1 MTHSVMIFDRVD
13 DAIELVS
20 MKAAGRIRIAGKRK
34 SACAEDDQERAEKRA
49 KRIGEEMVGEVAA
62 KEVHL

>member
-1 MTHSVMIFDRVD
+1 MIFDRVD
-13 DAIELVS
+13 DAVELVS

-49 KRIGEEMVGEVAA
+49 KRIAEEIAEEVAGQFAA
-62 KEVHL
+62 KEFHL

>member
-1 MTHSVMIFDRVD
+1 MTHSVMFFDRVD

-20 MKAAGRIRIAGKRK
+20 MKAAGSIRIAGKRK

-49 KRIGEEMVGEVAA
+49 QRIAEEIVGEIAA
-62 KEVHL
+62 QEFHL